1 MTEPTRH
8 AHPVTT
14 QEHSHRPRQPRATI
28 TKAKILEAAA
38 RAFAYDGYAATS
50 LNDLVVA
57 SSSTKGAIY
66 FHFDSKEAIARELVA
81 RWSSALHHAY
91 SAAQESPQQ
100 SVAKI
105 NSFFRDLAAA
115 VAVSPLARAG
125 LRLAAET
132 GIDGAPEAFAY
143 WVDIT
148 SLLVA
153 AAIES
158 GELPDNSVT
167 RQLAWN
173 LCAGFFGT
181 VTIIRVVGDP
191 GDFTT
196 RMQNL
201 ADVHLSACASAKM
214 TRR

>member
-1 MTEPTRH
+1 MTEPTH
-8 AHPVTT
+8 HVHPAIT
-14 QEHSHRPRQPRATI
+14 QVPSHRPRQPRATI

-50 LNDLVVA
+50 MNDLIVA

-66 FHFDSKEAIARELVA
+66 FHFDSKEAIARELVT

-105 NSFFRDLAAA
+105 SSFFRDLAASLA
-115 VAVSPLARAG
+115 ASSLARAG

-132 GIDGAPEAFAY
+132 GIDSAREAFTN

-148 SLLVA
+148 SLLVD
-153 AAIES
+153 AAIKA

-173 LCAGFFGT
+173 LCAGFLGT

-201 ADVHLSACASAKM
+201 ADIHLSACTSAKKN
-214 TRR
+214 

>member
-1 MTEPTRH
+1 MTEPTH
-8 AHPVTT
+8 HVHPATPQV
-14 QEHSHRPRQPRATI
+14 HSRRPRQPRATI
-28 TKAKILEAAA
+28 TKARILEAAA
-38 RAFAYDGYAATS
+38 RSFAYDGYDATS

-66 FHFDSKEAIARELVA
+66 FHFDSKEAIARELLT

-100 SVAKI
+100 SVADI
-105 NSFFRDLAAA
+105 SSFFRDLAASLA
-115 VAVSPLARAG
+115 ASSLARAG

-132 GIDGAPEAFAY
+132 GIDGAREAFTN

-148 SLLVA
+148 SLLVD

-173 LCAGFFGT
+173 LCAGFLGT

-201 ADVHLSACASAKM
+201 ADIHLSACTSAK
-214 TRR
+214 RN

>member
-1 MTEPTRH
+1 MTEPIH
-8 AHPVTT
+8 QLHPVTM
-14 QEHSHRPRQPRATI
+14 QVHSHRPRQPRATI
-28 TKAKILEAAA
+28 TKTKILEAAA
-38 RAFAYDGYAATS
+38 RAFADDGYAATS
-50 LNDLVVA
+50 MTDLVAA
-57 SSSTKGAIY
+57 SSSTKGGIY
-66 FHFDSKEAIARELVA
+66 FHFDSKEAIARELVTH
-81 RWSSALHHAY
+81 WSSALHHAY
-91 SAAQESPQQ
+91 SATQESPQH
-100 SVAKI
+100 SVADI
-105 NSFFRDLAAA
+105 ISFFRDLAAS
-115 VAVSPLARAG
+115 VAVSSLARAG

-132 GIDGAPEAFAY
+132 GIDGAREAFAY

-214 TRR
+214 S